1 MSSKFRRYRWV
12 QNELKM
18 IRRDLSSVMS
28 LLQRSPIALSSP
40 CHFGMSDSHLL
51 AGNFPASRRI
61 KLRASLRLNRRGRTA
76 KVARHTALQFL
87 GQNAR
92 WRRQRAELQNQCPT
106 IQIDPA
112 QIIIEGSAAYLH
124 PDDHIPRGRDNCASQ
139 CATGEGPRPDS
150 NHRRLRNQ
158 SSLSVS
164 HIRVEPYPI
173 TFCYRES
180 HR

>member
-1 MSSKFRRYRWV
+1 
-12 QNELKM
+12 
-18 IRRDLSSVMS
+18 LSSVMS

-40 CHFGMSDSHLL
+40 CHCGMSDSHLL

-76 KVARHTALQFL
+76 KVARHTTLQFL

-106 IQIDPA
+106 TQIDPA

-124 PDDHIPRGRDNCASQ
+124 LDDPYTRGRDNCGSQ
-139 CATGEGPRPDS
+139 CTTGEGPRPNSS
-150 NHRRLRNQ
+150 NRRLRKRRRGDRALRHHAPQ
-158 SSLSVS
+158 ESQRWSVS
-164 HIRVEPYPI
+164 DLRHGVLD
-173 TFCYRES
+173 S
-180 HR
+180 HSSVPTATERSP

>member
-124 PDDHIPRGRDNCASQ
+124 LDDRIPAVEITAHLSALRGKVLALIVITAGCVINPPCPYR
-139 CATGEGPRPDS
+139 TFE
-150 NHRRLRNQ
+150 LK
-158 SSLSVS
+158 
-164 HIRVEPYPI
+164 PYPI
-173 TFCYRES
+173 TFCYR
-180 HR
+180 